1 MLESFMK
8 LHLQICLLIWVDIHF
23 VHSGDYP
30 EEIKTR
36 VLRKTHD
43 TGFRKSRLPTLTDEE
58 VNFIRGTFDFLGLN
72 SYTTRIV
79 EHRECHVNEE
89 ETRKYQSGSVKNG
102 ISENTLFLA
111 SYQCDQDLHA
121 YADPKWP
128 TSGSVWLHPVP
139 WGLRKL
145 LRDVL
150 SRTIKTVLSMI

>member
-1 MLESFMK
+1 MQ
-8 LHLQICLLIWVDIHF
+8 LQSCLLIDIHF
-23 VHSGDYP
+23 YLSGDYP

-89 ETRKYQSGSVKNG
+89 ETRKYQSGLSKT
-102 ISENTLFLA
+102 EF
-111 SYQCDQDLHA
+111 
-121 YADPKWP
+121 PK
-128 TSGSVWLHPVP
+128 T
-139 WGLRKL
+139 RYF
-145 LRDVL
+145 
-150 SRTIKTVLSMI
+150 

>member
-1 MLESFMK
+1 MG
-8 LHLQICLLIWVDIHF
+8 LLTLTHSHF
-23 VHSGDYP
+23 SHSGDYP

-89 ETRKYQSGSVKNG
+89 ETRKYQSDSAKRN
-102 ISENTLFLA
+102 FRK
-111 SYQCDQDLHA
+111 HA
-121 YADPKWP
+121 IFSILP
-128 TSGSVWLHPVP
+128 
-139 WGLRKL
+139 
-145 LRDVL
+145 
-150 SRTIKTVLSMI
+150 M